1 MKDKLLKLLNNSY
14 SPYSKFRVSSIVV
27 LKDGKCYSG
36 VNIENSSYGATVC
49 AERVAIFKAVSEGYR
64 KGDFKKIYVMCDS
77 PKISSSCFMCR
88 QVITEFFL
96 PDNEIIF
103 MNNLG
108 EEEKYLVKDICP
120 YPFDDNDLKEARR
133 WRAVLYL

>member
-1 MKDKLLKLLNNSY
+1 MKDRLLKLLKNSY

-27 LKDGKCYSG
+27 LKDGKSYGG

-64 KGDFKKIYVMCDS
+64 KGDFKKLYVMCDS
-77 PKISSSCFMCR
+77 HKISSSCFMCR
-88 QVITEFFL
+88 QVICEFFK
-96 PDNEIIF
+96 PDDEIIF

-108 EEEKYLVKDICP
+108 EEERHKVSEVCP
-120 YPFDDNDLKEARR
+120 YPFDNDDLEEAKK
-133 WRAVLYL
+133 